1 MDLKYHLHLV
11 LGLEGYGRAGLHK
24 TWMSQSVQSE
34 MATYHGGGHVLG
46 GGLQYVFDILPRV
59 DAAVWADYS
68 HQVFALD
75 DDAGEPL
82 TGSADVVTFGV
93 SLGL

>member
-1 MDLKYHLHLV
+1 
-11 LGLEGYGRAGLHK
+11 
-24 TWMSQSVQSE
+24 MSRCSRC
-34 MATYHGGGHVLG
+34 HR
-46 GGLQYVFDILPRV
+46 PV